1 MSYCDTCP
9 GADVATLA
17 YSFGGDFVGD
27 DPSDLNGWRNNPSL
41 LGTFNRE
48 PRRVPKV
55 RECNYNSVHLNSIHS
70 HVTDFLVMQTMY
82 DHVSSVG
89 TCVEP
94 DFECKEDSYCND
106 HKLVSLL

>member
-55 RECNYNSVHLNSIHS
+55 R
-70 HVTDFLVMQTMY
+70 
-82 DHVSSVG
+82 
-89 TCVEP
+89 
-94 DFECKEDSYCND
+94 
-106 HKLVSLL
+106 